1 MQIEG
6 CLLVKQAHVTI
17 TPFTLAR
24 RPLIGDKE
32 LEGRDLRVRG
42 WEGAQAAN
50 AALDAAIAAYQENQ
64 S

>member
-1 MQIEG
+1 MPHHLLKEIE
-6 CLLVKQAHVTI
+6 HFFDI
-17 TPFTLAR
+17 F
-24 RPLIGDKE
+24 KE